1 MLVRGEIEGRTF
13 PQLLLPLSDHRV
25 SVRLDGRCLIR
36 SRIRADHGSS
46 LVFCPHRSFDA
57 REAESVRGVA
67 VHRHARDRE
76 CVRRVID
83 QENSLQA
90 RDESRE
96 RPPSASAR
104 ARELEVRDPGD
115 VAVPKRDQTGRRR
128 TADERTADVVV
139 GATGSWRTWARR
151 SRKPSGRCCGWRL
164 RPKIALDGKTGM
176 RLPMH
181 LAKILGGLR
190 RGRGNRTAPVHDQ
203 DATKA

>member
-1 MLVRGEIEGRTF
+1 MPGLQWIRSTAHRFRRPVRAVRALLRRGEGEEHPAE

-25 SVRLDGRCLIR
+25 SVRLDGPCLIR

-67 VHRHARDRE
+67 VPRHARDRE
-76 CVRRVID
+76 CGRRVID

-115 VAVPKRDQTGRRR
+115 VAVPKRSDGRRR
-128 TADERTADVVV
+128 TADERTADAVV
-139 GATGSWRTWARR
+139 GAPGPERGPGREGHGSRVDAVV
-151 SRKPSGRCCGWRL
+151 
-164 RPKIALDGKTGM
+164 A
-176 RLPMH
+176 
-181 LAKILGGLR
+181 GG
-190 RGRGNRTAPVHDQ
+190 
-203 DATKA
+203 